1 MAAFREKA
9 RAICNPAS
17 GGGGYDPEEV
27 RQSLSGYDL
36 EWIETGSAGEAES
49 AAREWSEGLLIVVG
63 GDGTITQAVNGL
75 GQAGFSEAVTLALLP
90 TGTGNDL
97 ASTLA
102 IPEDPGEAV
111 ATIQNGRVRKLDVI
125 RVQPEGEE
133 DQFLVNVATGGV
145 GALTTDM
152 VDDEMK
158 RRWGKMAY
166 LRAGLEVARGFEVQ
180 EVRLTL
186 DGVEREVRAINIAVG
201 NGRYAGGGWP
211 AAPRANPEDG
221 LIDLVIIEDVGLQE
235 VLALTPAALAGSDYL
250 DKEGVFFARAKEVRV
265 DIEPSD
271 FEFTIDGE
279 VIGSEPVMFTIMPQA
294 LKVVAGAEYVPEPEV

>member
-1 MAAFREKA
+1 MAETRKKA

-27 RQSLSGYDL
+27 RRSLRGYDL
-36 EWIETGSAGEAES
+36 EWIETGSAEESES

-63 GDGTITQAVNGL
+63 GDGTITQVVNGL
-75 GQAGFSEAVTLALLP
+75 GRAGFSEAVTLALLP

-111 ATIQNGRVRKLDVI
+111 ATIQNGQVRDLDVI

-133 DQFLVNVATGGV
+133 DQFLVNVATGGI

-152 VDDEMK
+152 VDDDMK

-186 DGVEREVRAINIAVG
+186 DGVEHEVRAINVAVG

-221 LIDLVIIEDVGLQE
+221 LIDLVIIEDVGLPE
-235 VLALTPAALAGSDYL
+235 VLALTPAALARSDYL

-279 VIGSEPVMFTIMPQA
+279 VIGSEPVEFTIIPKT